1 MSTAYIGIGSN
12 EGDRFTNLYNSIGLL
27 VQECDIEKI
36 SSVYETAP
44 QGYKDQPDFLNCVV
58 QVNTELRPQQLLQE
72 LKSIEMMM
80 GRTPTFLN
88 GPRIIDLDILMYGE
102 TVIDTDELKLPH
114 PRMHERAFV
123 LVPFE
128 EIAPE
133 CVHPNLHKTISALLK
148 ELKYSGAVNKWG
160 KITTGR

>member
-1 MSTAYIGIGSN
+1 MSTAFIGIGSN

-44 QGYKDQPDFLNCVV
+44 EGFKEQPDFLNCIV
-58 QVNTELRPQQLLQE
+58 QVDTELTPQQLLQE

-80 GRTPTFLN
+80 GRAPSFIN
-88 GPRIIDLDILMYGE
+88 GPRIIDLDILLYGDR
-102 TVIDTDELKLPH
+102 VIDTDELKLPH

-123 LVPFE
+123 LVPFD
-128 EIAPE
+128 EIAPD
-133 CVHPNLHKTISALLK
+133 CVHPVLHKTIK
-148 ELKYSGAVNKWG
+148 ELLEGLKNGGTVKKWG